1 MASRTTFNRIVS
13 VGVLAAIGLL
23 LIYLPTLLYRQYE
36 AANNLGPFWGTL
48 YTIFVGS
55 GCVILAVISGWILWK
70 MWASNLRKRK
80 KKKQQSRDPSQ
91 MSLGERKAEVQ
102 QNLDEAESIKND
114 PNITTEL
121 REEIVP
127 LIKWI
132 EEKQEEQRLEI
143 VAFGTISS
151 GKSSLM
157 NSLAG
162 RDVFHTDL
170 KGGTTVERNE
180 IPWPGMDR
188 VMLVD
193 TPGLGEIDGA
203 YRESAAAEAAKDA
216 DLVLMIVD
224 GPLRDSEFQLL
235 RQLAE
240 MEKRIVVCLN
250 KEDWFTPADRDAL
263 LGQIGRQVGQFVRE
277 EDIIAVR
284 SRPTHRER
292 VRILPDGSE
301 VEETIEVPPDIQP
314 LADRMLSIAKRD
326 GQDLLLANLLL
337 QSRGLVDE
345 AKEAVRGRLD
355 KRAREIVDKYMWG
368 AAGVAAL
375 SPLPVID
382 LAAGV
387 TISSKMV
394 LDLARV
400 YHQEIDIGVAM
411 NLIGEQGKTLIGVIG
426 AEALSGLASMIK
438 AVPGAGTIAG
448 GILQGI
454 VQAIVTRWIGNV
466 FIAYFKNEMCAP
478 PGGMAALARKEWER
492 VTSVSELRKIVSAAR
507 QQFKDKNDE

>member
-1 MASRTTFNRIVS
+1 MAPRTTFNRIVS
-13 VGVLAAIGLL
+13 IGVLAAIGFM
-23 LIYLPTLLYRQYE
+23 LIYAPSLLYRQYE
-36 AANNLGPFWGTL
+36 AAKNLGSFWGTL
-48 YTIFVGS
+48 YAIFVGS
-55 GCVILAVISGWILWK
+55 GCVILAAISGWIIWK
-70 MWASNLRKRK
+70 MWASTLRKRK
-80 KKKQQSRDPSQ
+80 KKRQQSRDPSQ
-91 MSLGERKAEVQ
+91 MSFGERKAEVQ
-102 QNLDEAESIKND
+102 QNLEEAANIKND
-114 PNITTEL
+114 PNITSEL

-127 LIKWI
+127 LIEWI

-203 YRESAAAEAAKDA
+203 YRESTAAEAAKDA

-235 RQLAE
+235 RQLAD

-263 LGQIGRQVGQFVRE
+263 IGQISRQVNDFVRQ

-284 SRPTHRER
+284 SRPTQRER
-292 VRILPDGSE
+292 VRILSDGSE
-301 VEETIEVPPDIQP
+301 VEEMVEVPPDIQP

-368 AAGVAAL
+368 AAGAAAL

-400 YHQEIDIGVAM
+400 YHQEIDISVAM

-466 FIAYFKNEMCAP
+466 FISYFKNEMCAP

-492 VTSVSELRKIVSAAR
+492 VTSVSELRKIVFAAR